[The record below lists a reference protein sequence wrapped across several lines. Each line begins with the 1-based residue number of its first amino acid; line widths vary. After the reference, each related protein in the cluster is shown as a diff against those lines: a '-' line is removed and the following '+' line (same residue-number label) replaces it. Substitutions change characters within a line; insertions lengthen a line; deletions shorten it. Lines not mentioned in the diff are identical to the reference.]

1 MVFTTGR
8 RWFAPKDLPR
18 KYASKLHAN
27 EIVLLAYYIAS
38 VNIESVYHDLI
49 SHGDTEARRPSDP
62 NSVSPCLRVSNDTF
76 ALTKMR
82 FAKKD
87 YPVDENHNGKLDRWE
102 LEDRGRIIYND
113 NVTIRGIPMAAYDYV
128 VNGKSAIEWIMERY
142 QVTTN
147 KDSGIVNDPNAWLA
161 ESGNPRYVVDLIL
174 KVVTVSM
181 ETNKIVSR
189 LPRLT
194 FDVPAK

>member
-1 MVFTTGR
+1 MR
-8 RWFAPKDLPR
+8 RSFAPKDLPR
-18 KYASKLHAN
+18 KYASELHAN

-102 LEDRGRIIYND
+102 LEDRGRII
-113 NVTIRGIPMAAYDYV
+113 
-128 VNGKSAIEWIMERY
+128 
-142 QVTTN
+142 
-147 KDSGIVNDPNAWLA
+147 
-161 ESGNPRYVVDLIL
+161 

-181 ETNKIVSR
+181 ETNKIVSK

-194 FDVPAK
+194 FDVAAK